1 MDIKARM
8 SQKCLEAGIKQN
20 TAEQNDI
27 KLLTEKILKNLE
39 YEKYLKIEA
48 NSGLNANFVERN
60 A

>member
-1 MDIKARM
+1 M